1 MSESKFECHSN
12 LPYFKK
18 TNIVHAM
25 QQAGQHNIV
34 YAGQLNVVYGGLQH
48 NVPFLA

>member
-1 MSESKFECHSN
+1 
-12 LPYFKK
+12 
-18 TNIVHAM
+18 M

>member
-1 MSESKFECHSN
+1 
-12 LPYFKK
+12 
-18 TNIVHAM
+18 M

-48 NVPFLA
+48 NLFLPRVLTCRNLHVWRFYV